1 MTTMKA
7 LVIAEPRKMVW
18 ATREQPTPGAGEALI
33 KILTAGIC
41 GTDIHAWS
49 GNQPFFSYP
58 RVLGHELCAEVV
70 ALGSGAS
77 GVEPG
82 QRVALMPYISCLR
95 CDACQSGKTNCCEQ
109 ISVIGVH
116 QDGGFCDYLSV
127 PVSTLL
133 VVDDVAPEAAALIE
147 PFAISAHAVRRA
159 AIVAGEQI
167 LVVGAGPIG
176 LGVAAIAAASGAEVV
191 VADTS
196 AFRRQHV
203 ADQLGLAAL
212 NPAEEDF
219 YTALREQFGGRL
231 ALKVIDA
238 TGSPAAMNNAVNLMR
253 HGGTIVYVGLH
264 KGDLVIPDSEFHK
277 KETTLMSS
285 RNATREDFDR
295 VRELMASG
303 ALRAEMMLNHHLDF
317 STLAD
322 TFESQVINNRELIK
336 GVIHFDR

>member
-1 MTTMKA
+1 MTTMNT
-7 LVIAEPRKMVW
+7 LVIAEPKKMVW
-18 ATREQPTPGAGEALI
+18 ATRPQPLPAAGEALI
-33 KILTAGIC
+33 KMIAAGIC

-58 RVLGHELCAEVV
+58 RVLGHELCGEVV
-70 ALGSGAS
+70 ALGA
-77 GVEPG
+77 GVEGLMPG
-82 QRVALMPYISCLR
+82 QRVALIPYLSCLR
-95 CDACQSGKTNCCEQ
+95 CDACQSGKTNCCEN
-109 ISVIGVH
+109 ISVTGVH
-116 QDGGFCDYLSV
+116 QDGGFCDYLAV
-127 PVSTLL
+127 PASNLL
-133 VVDDVAPEAAALIE
+133 PVDNVAPEAAALIE

-159 AIVAGEQI
+159 NVSADEHV

-176 LGVAAIAAASGAEVV
+176 LGVAAIAAAAGAKVV

-196 AFRRQHV
+196 EFRRAH
-203 ADQLGLAAL
+203 AEKALGLATID
-212 NPAEEDF
+212 PTSDDF
-219 YTALREQFGGRL
+219 YQALRAQFNGRL

-253 HGGTIVYVGLH
+253 HGGTLVYVGLH

-277 KETTLMSS
+277 KEATIMGS

-303 ALRAEMMLNHHLDF
+303 RLHAAMILNAHFAF
-317 STLAD
+317 STLAE
-322 TFESQVINNRELIK
+322 TFEPQVINNRELIK

>member
-7 LVIAEPRKMVW
+7 LVIAEPRRMVW
-18 ATREQPTPGAGEALI
+18 ATRDRPAPAAGEALI

-58 RVLGHELCAEVV
+58 RVLGHEICAEVV
-70 ALGSGAS
+70 ALGRGAE
-77 GVEPG
+77 GVQPG
-82 QRVALMPYISCLR
+82 QRVALMPYIACLH

-116 QDGGFCDYLSV
+116 QDGGFSDYLSV

-133 VVDDVAPEAAALIE
+133 AVDEVTPEAAALIE

-159 AIVAGEQI
+159 GVTADEQV

-176 LGVAAIAAASGAEVV
+176 LGVAAIAAASGAQVI

-203 ADQLGLAAL
+203 ADQLGLVALDPADAAFD
-212 NPAEEDF
+212 A
-219 YTALREQFGGRL
+219 ALREQSGGRL
-231 ALKVIDA
+231 PLKVIDA
-238 TGSPAAMNNAVNLMR
+238 TGNPAAMNNAVSLIR
-253 HGGTIVYVGLH
+253 HGGTVVYVGLH

-277 KETTLMSS
+277 KEATLLGS
-285 RNATREDFDR
+285 RNANREDFDR
-295 VRELMASG
+295 VCSLMASG
-303 ALRAEMMLNHHLDF
+303 QLRTSMMLNHSLAF
-317 STLAD
+317 STLD
-322 TFESQVINNRELIK
+322 ETFEPQVINNRELIK
-336 GVIHFDR
+336 GVIHFDQ